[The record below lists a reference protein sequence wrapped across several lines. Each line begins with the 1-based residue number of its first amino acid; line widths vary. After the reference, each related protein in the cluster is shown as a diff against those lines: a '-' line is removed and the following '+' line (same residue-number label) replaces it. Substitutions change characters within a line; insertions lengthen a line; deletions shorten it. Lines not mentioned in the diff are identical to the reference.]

1 MNGITS
7 RFVMLIATAAVA
19 PLMIFGAV
27 SFNRLFEGT
36 QTSVMEGNLRVAE
49 QVARQLKLY
58 LDNNA
63 RVLRSLGQELNG
75 TALERWQQSR
85 ILKNHVL
92 EFPEFREVTLF
103 DRTGRSAATSRIGNP
118 SIQLP
123 STLDRDAEGVQ
134 VHPVFQDEDL
144 LPTTSLTVAIWS
156 ANEHVGW
163 LVASI
168 SLEELWRLVDGIRVG
183 EEGFALVF
191 SQERQLVAHG
201 NPAKKRLV
209 ALLSDTQWESPEA
222 DLLATRD
229 PAQPTFT
236 ASYHDEEGR
245 EHLAAVAQVPG
256 LNWTVMVEQPADEAF
271 AIAERLK
278 RQLVTAITLA
288 LLGTVIIGWFWSR
301 SMIARIFA
309 LTAATRALAEG
320 RMDAR
325 VAIGGRDEIRQLGD
339 SFNSMAD
346 RLTELQEDV
355 RRQERQAMF
364 GKISA
369 GLVHDLSHPIQNIG
383 NSCKLIVR
391 MFDDLEYRETFKRTV
406 DREMVI
412 IRRVLDDLR
421 NVARPIPLERFPIE
435 INRSVS
441 EAVEAVQQ
449 QARLAG
455 VTLRVELA
463 DEPAYIEGDA
473 FGLARVYG
481 NLLMNAVQAT
491 TPGGSIVVATAVTDE
506 QVTVTVQDT
515 GHGIPQDRLAG
526 VFDDFVT
533 TKRGGLGLGLAVS
546 RRIVE
551 QLDGRITVTSQ
562 EGKGAT
568 FVLVF
573 PRTRPRPVLVAG

>member
-1 MNGITS
+1 MRRITS

-19 PLMIFGAV
+19 PLLIYGLL
-27 SFNRLFEGT
+27 SIRGLREGT
-36 QTSVMEGNLRVAE
+36 RESVRQGNLGVAR
-49 QVARQLKLY
+49 QVAGQLKLY
-58 LDNNA
+58 IDNNA
-63 RVLRSLGQELNG
+63 RIVRSLGQEL
-75 TALERWQQSR
+75 TQTHLAPWQQSR

-92 EFPEFREVTLF
+92 EFPEFREISLF
-103 DRTGRSAATSRIGNP
+103 DASGRYLASSRVGAP
-118 SIQLP
+118 ETALTP
-123 STLDRDAEGVQ
+123 TLGPMTREVGVS
-134 VHPVFQDEDL
+134 PIIYDKDL
-144 LPTTSLTVAIWS
+144 LPTADLGLRVLSGDEQVAF
-156 ANEHVGW
+156 
-163 LVASI
+163 LVARI
-168 SLEELWRLVDGIRVG
+168 SLEELWRLVDAVRVG
-183 EEGFALVF
+183 EEGYALVF

-209 ALLSDTQWESPEA
+209 ALMSDAEWDSPEA
-222 DLLATRD
+222 NLLADR
-229 PAQPTFT
+229 AESTFT

-245 EHLAAVAQVPG
+245 EHLAAVAQVPD

-271 AIAERLK
+271 AIAERLQW
-278 RQLVTAITLA
+278 QLLTAITLA
-288 LLGTVIIGWFWSR
+288 LLGTVIIGWLWSR
-301 SMIARIFA
+301 SMISRIFA
-309 LTAATRALAEG
+309 LTAATRALADG

-346 RLTELQEDV
+346 RLAELQEDV

-435 INRSVS
+435 VNRSVS

-455 VTLRVELA
+455 VTLQVELA
-463 DEPAYIEGDA
+463 EEPAYIEGDA

-506 QVTVTVQDT
+506 QVTVAVQDT

-551 QLDGRITVTSQ
+551 QLDGRITVTSE

>member
-1 MNGITS
+1 MNGIAS
-7 RFVMLIATAAVA
+7 RFVMLIGTAAVA

-27 SFNRLFEGT
+27 SLSRVLEGT
-36 QTSVMEGNLRVAE
+36 QSSVREGNLRVAE

-58 LDNNA
+58 IDNNA

-75 TALERWQQSR
+75 IGLEPWQQSR

-103 DRTGRSAATSRIGNP
+103 DASGRPAATSRIGAP
-118 SIQLP
+118 AAEVP
-123 STLDRDAEGVQ
+123 ATLDRDTEGVQ
-134 VHPVFQDEDL
+134 VEPVFQDEDL
-144 LPTTSLTVAIWS
+144 LPAANLAVAIWS
-156 ANEHVGW
+156 ANEHLGW
-163 LVASI
+163 LVARI
-168 SLEELWRLVDGIRVG
+168 SLEELWRLVDGMRVG
-183 EEGFALVF
+183 EEGYALVF

-209 ALLSDTQWESPEA
+209 ALMSDAEWDSPEA
-222 DLLATRD
+222 NLLADR
-229 PAQPTFT
+229 AESTFT

-245 EHLAAVAQVPG
+245 EHLAAVAQVPD

-271 AIAERLK
+271 AIAERLQW
-278 RQLVTAITLA
+278 QLLTAITLA
-288 LLGTVIIGWFWSR
+288 LLGTVIIGWLWSR
-301 SMIARIFA
+301 SMISRIFA
-309 LTAATRALAEG
+309 LTAATRALADG

-346 RLTELQEDV
+346 RLAELQEDV

-463 DEPAYIEGDA
+463 EEPAYIEGDA

-506 QVTVTVQDT
+506 QVTVAVQDT

-551 QLDGRITVTSQ
+551 QLDGRITVTSE

-573 PRTRPRPVLVAG
+573 PRTRPRPVRVAG